1 MPVKEFKL
9 EVNPRVPDEL
19 SRLSELANDL
29 WYSWNRSAR
38 SLFRLLNPKLWRRT
52 GHNPKLFLR
61 SVDESTLREAARNP
75 VFLAKYHQA
84 VSAYDSYRASSARCQ
99 AGPEYGPDDLVA
111 YFCAEY
117 GFHESMPIYSGGL
130 GILAGDHCKTASDMR
145 MPFVGV
151 GLLYR
156 QGYFTQHIDAEGNQ
170 HAIYHDNDLE
180 DLAVE
185 PALDGDGNE
194 IHVHVALPGRQVE
207 VKVWRC
213 RVGHVTIY
221 LLDTNL
227 AVNSPEDREI
237 THKLYGGGKGT
248 RMRQEIVLGIGGVR
262 ALRSLGIKP
271 SVWHCNE
278 GHAAFMPLER
288 IRELVA
294 DGVPYAAAIEIVA
307 AKTVFTTHTPVPAG
321 HDVFPHELVVKYF
334 EDYAR
339 ELGITVDDL
348 FALGRN
354 GEGEDVFNM
363 TALAISLSK
372 RQNGVSE
379 IHGRVSSVICRA
391 SWPDI
396 PPEENPIEYVTN
408 GVHLPSFLAQPWN
421 DMFDRFLGAAWR
433 NHLTDPNYWQRLDEI
448 PDHLF
453 WSTSQSIKS
462 QMFYALRGALSY
474 QCQRNQISEAHLER
488 LTRYIEPREPNF
500 LTIGFARRFA
510 TYKRAPLLMNDLEML
525 REIVNNEERPVI
537 FIFAGKA
544 HPADHPGQELLRR
557 INNLASDPDF
567 VGRVLLVEGYD
578 LALARRLVSGVD
590 VWLNNPV
597 YPLEASGTSG
607 MKAAMNGSVNLSVLD
622 GWWAE
627 AFDGE
632 NGWGIKPSPHEHDEQ
647 RRDYE
652 DARTLYEIL
661 QDHVVPTYYDRNKHG
676 YSPAWVRLCKRSMM
690 SIIPRF
696 NTCRMLAE
704 YGRKLYLPAS
714 HQGRAL
720 AAEDNAAAQ
729 LLAAWKAKVR
739 KGWPKVKFTGIDARE
754 SRIHYGD
761 TAHMEV
767 EMELN
772 GLAPDDVAVELLLTR
787 EGAFESTFIAAGILD
802 GEGSLEKQLVQ
813 SEGDSLT
820 VAVRFQPLKGGEA
833 AKGGRHRFRL
843 ELKSE
848 WCGKLAYRVRA
859 FPYHELLAHPHEMGM
874 MKWMEEEAE
883 A

>member
-1 MPVKEFKL
+1 MPGKEFKL
-9 EVNPRVPDEL
+9 EVNPRVPEQL
-19 SRLSELANDL
+19 ARLPELADDL
-29 WYSWNRSAR
+29 WYSWNRPAR

-61 SVDESTLREAARNP
+61 SVDESTLLEAAHNP

-84 VSAYDSYRASSARCQ
+84 ISAYDSYMSSGARCQ
-99 AGPEYGPDDLVA
+99 SGPEYGPEDLVA

-117 GFHESMPIYSGGL
+117 GIHESMPIYSGGL

-156 QGYFTQHIDAEGNQ
+156 QGYFSQHIDAEGTQ
-170 HAIYHDNDLE
+170 HAIYRDNDLE
-180 DLAVE
+180 DLAVR
-185 PALDGDGNE
+185 PALDGEGRE
-194 IHVHVALPGRQVE
+194 ILVAVDMPGRE
-207 VKVWRC
+207 VDIKVWQC
-213 RVGHVTIY
+213 QVGHVTIY

-227 AVNSPEDREI
+227 DTNSPEDREI

-262 ALRSLGIKP
+262 ALRALGIKP

-294 DGVPYAAAIEIVA
+294 SGVPYATGTELVA

-321 HDVFPHELVVKYF
+321 HDVFPHELVVNYF
-334 EDYAR
+334 EGYAG
-339 ELGITVDDL
+339 ELGISVEQL
-348 FALGRN
+348 FELGRN
-354 GEGEDVFNM
+354 GDQGDVFNM
-363 TALAISLSK
+363 TTLATTLSK
-372 RQNGVSE
+372 RQNGVSQ
-379 IHGRVSSVICRA
+379 IHGKVSSEICHN
-391 SWPDI
+391 SWSDI
-396 PPEENPIEYVTN
+396 PPHENPISYVTN
-408 GVHLPSFLAQPWN
+408 GVHLPSFLAQPWI

-433 NHLTDPNYWQRLDEI
+433 NHLTDTHYWQRLDEI

-474 QCQRNQISEAHLER
+474 QSQRNQVSEAHLER
-488 LTRYIEPREPNF
+488 LTRYIKPREPNF

-510 TYKRAPLLMNDLEML
+510 TYKRAPLFMNNLEVL
-525 REIVNNEERPVI
+525 REIVTNEERPVI
-537 FIFAGKA
+537 FVFAGKA
-544 HPADHPGQELLRR
+544 HPADHPGQELLRQ

-567 VGRVLLVEGYD
+567 VGRVLMVEGYD

-607 MKAAMNGSVNLSVLD
+607 MKAAINGSLNLSVLD

-627 AFDGE
+627 GFDGA
-632 NGWGIKPSPHEHDEQ
+632 NGWGIKPSPHDDDEH

-661 QDHVVPTYYDRNKHG
+661 QDDVVPTYYDRNKHG
-676 YSPAWVRLCKRSMM
+676 YSPDWVKRCKRSMM

-704 YGRKLYLPAS
+704 YGRKFYLPAS
-714 HQGRAL
+714 EQGRILTADNHR
-720 AAEDNAAAQ
+720 AAG
-729 LLAAWKAKVR
+729 LLADWKARVR
-739 KGWPKVKFTGIDARE
+739 AAWPTVRFTAISDYPQRVAF
-754 SRIHYGD
+754 GD
-761 TAHMEV
+761 SAVMEV
-767 EMELN
+767 EMKLD
-772 GLAPDDVAVELLLTR
+772 GLEATDVAVELLLTR
-787 EGAFESTFIAAGILD
+787 EGAFESTFIAAGIMD

-813 SEGDSLT
+813 SEGDTIT
-820 VAVRFQPLKGGEA
+820 VALRFVPVKGQ
-833 AKGGRHRFRL
+833 AKGGVHRYRIDL
-843 ELKSE
+843 QPD
-848 WCGKLAYRVRA
+848 WCGKMTYRIRA
-859 FPYHELLAHPHEMGM
+859 FPYHELLAHPHEMGL
-874 MKWMEEEAE
+874 MKWMEEEGE
-883 A
+883 